1 MSDLIWDRR
10 PKLRKPVM
18 VCAFKGWNDAG
29 EAASA
34 ALSFIRGSFES
45 EDVAQ
50 IDPEEY
56 YDFTAVRPTVR
67 LTEGRTREMEW
78 PENTFSIAEVAG
90 AEGDLVMLEGVEPSL
105 RWRRF
110 TDNVIDTAR
119 ELDVGMVITARCSQT
134 CRTAARWPS
143 PESAPKTRS
152 SSGSASSRRATKVPP
167 GSSACSRTRARAPV
181 SPP

>member
-10 PKLRKPVM
+10 PELRKPVM

-34 ALSFIRGSFES
+34 ALSFIHGSFDA

-67 LTEGRTREMEW
+67 LTDGRTREMDW
-78 PENTFSIAEVAG
+78 PENRFSVAQVAG
-90 AEGDLVMLEGVEPSL
+90 AEGDLVMLQGVEPSL

-110 TDNVIDTAR
+110 TDSVIDTAR
-119 ELDVGMVITARCSQT
+119 ALDVRMVITLGALLADVPHSRPVAIT
-134 CRTAARWPS
+134 GI
-143 PESAPKTRS
+143 
-152 SSGSASSRRATKVPP
+152 GSENSIVERLASSHPATRAPP
-167 GSSACSRTRARAPV
+167 ESSACSSTPAQ
-181 SPP
+181 PPA